1 MPAIKERE
9 AVVIEKLQKTD
20 TLCYHCGTACITD
33 VIAVN
38 DKVFCCDGCKL
49 VYEILNENGL
59 CDYYKLQSHPGLAQ
73 IKGIRND
80 KYAYLDNEDIAKQL
94 YKFTNGDY
102 TIVTFYLPAI
112 HCSSCMWLMEHLH
125 KVDSS
130 IIESRLNFT
139 TKEVT
144 IHFSRSKISIRRIVE
159 LLATIGYEPYISLE
173 EADKVKAKSFN
184 KQRVYKLGV
193 AGFCFGNIMMM
204 SFPEYL
210 SLGSGIEE
218 KYASLF
224 RYFNL
229 LLALPVFF
237 YSSGEFFST
246 AWKGLK
252 QRTLN
257 IDAPI
262 ALAIIIT
269 FGRSVVEILG
279 NYGGGYLDSM
289 SGIVFFMLVG
299 RVAQERTYKSISF
312 NRDYKSYFPIAVS
325 VVTASGI
332 QSKKLQDLKEK
343 DIVQLHN
350 DEIIPAD
357 SLVLKG
363 KPYIDYSFVTG
374 ESEPVAV
381 KLNETVYAGGR
392 QVGEQLTI
400 QVIKPVAGSY
410 LTSLWNH
417 YAFSKNKSEDNNADS
432 VLHAL
437 SKYFT
442 WILFTLAAGT
452 AIYWAIYDP
461 SKIMSSVTAMLIVAC
476 PCALLLSATFTNGN
490 ILRILSDNGLFL
502 RDALVI
508 EQLSKI
514 DHIVFDKTGTI
525 TEGSNNHLNWS
536 GHQLTEEEKDIIFS
550 VVRPS
555 KHPYSKMLCAWLG
568 SRSAVANVSD
578 WKEIT
583 GKGLQAE
590 VSGKHIMVGS
600 GAYVGISADKDTDD
614 KATVYIRIDDKVTS
628 FHFNSV
634 FRDSIPQVIP
644 TLGQEYKLSL
654 LSGDNDKQR
663 PVLKELFGNTSDLL
677 FGQKPIDKLHYIE
690 ALQRNN
696 SKVMMIG
703 DGLNDAGALKQ
714 SNVGITLADDINNF
728 TPSCDA
734 ILDAKRF
741 SLLPAILKL
750 AKASRR
756 VIWASFIVSIVYNII
771 GLWYS
776 MQGLLKP
783 VVAAIL
789 MPCSTIS
796 IVIITSGVSSLI
808 AYRLRLSLKPNY

>member
-9 AVVIEKLQKTD
+9 AVIIEQQQKTD

-38 DKVFCCDGCKL
+38 DKVFCCEGCKL

-59 CDYYKLQSHPGLAQ
+59 CDYYKLQAHPGLAQ
-73 IKGIRND
+73 IKAIRND

-173 EADKVKAKSFN
+173 EADKVKAKSYN
-184 KQRVYKLGV
+184 KQRIYKLGV

-325 VVTASGI
+325 VVTENGI
-332 QSKKLQDLKEK
+332 QSKKLQELKEK

-357 SLVLKG
+357 AVVLKG

-400 QVIKPVAGSY
+400 QIIKPVAGSY

-417 YAFSKNKSEDNNADS
+417 YAFSKNKSEQNNADS
-432 VLHAL
+432 ALHGL

-442 WILFTLAAGT
+442 WVLFVLAAGT
-452 AIYWAIYDP
+452 AAYWAIFDP
-461 SKIMSSVTAMLIVAC
+461 SKIMNSVTAMLIVAC

-525 TEGSNNHLNWS
+525 TEGSHNHLNWS
-536 GHQLTEEEKDIIFS
+536 GHQLTDEEKDIVFS

-555 KHPYSKMLCAWLG
+555 KHPYSKMLCSWLG
-568 SRSAVANVSD
+568 SRSAITDVND

-600 GAYVGISADKDTDD
+600 GVFVGIAAAQDADD
-614 KATVYIRIDDKVTS
+614 KATVYIKIDDKITS
-628 FHFNSV
+628 FHFNPV

-644 TLGQEYKLSL
+644 ALGQDYKLSL
-654 LSGDNDKQR
+654 LSGDNDKQK
-663 PVLKELFGNTSDLL
+663 PVLKELFGSNSELL

-690 ALQRNN
+690 NLQQGN

-703 DGLNDAGALKQ
+703 DGLNDAGALQQ

-796 IVIITSGVSSLI
+796 IVIITSGVSSLL
-808 AYRLRLSLKPNY
+808 AYRLRLSLKTNY